1 MEITGINERPN
12 SDTLNQ
18 DERNEDKKKT
28 TSKGI
33 YTRKKRTPSKGN
45 ISQIET
51 GIGYKCG
58 KARKNTT

>member
-18 DERNEDKKKT
+18 DERNEEKKKT

-33 YTRKKRTPSKGN
+33 YTRKKEHLAKGT
-45 ISQIET
+45 SVRSRQE
-51 GIGYKCG
+51 
-58 KARKNTT
+58 